1 MPVKGHP
8 VLDPAHARTSQ
19 ARLRQELG
27 PGMERRNLEEV
38 VHARQWLS
46 ANQRRERAV
55 NQYACNSL
63 RQMAVALLENE
74 GLPHVNSTR
83 TCKHSKDRSKNTSTR
98 AVRHCLR
105 YARLG

>member
-8 VLDPAHARTSQ
+8 VLDPAHAGTSQ

-38 VHARQWLS
+38 EHARQWLS
-46 ANQRRERAV
+46 ANQRRKGTV
-55 NQYACNSL
+55 NQYARNSL

-74 GLPHVNSTR
+74 GFPHVSFTR
-83 TCKHSKDRSKNTSTR
+83 TCNHSKDCSKNTSSR
-98 AVRHCLR
+98 AVRHCPG
-105 YARLG
+105 YARPG